1 MNEVVIASTNQGK
14 IREIESILKD
24 IKIRVKSLKDFPEIP
39 EIEEDGLTF
48 SENALKKAQL
58 VSKLTGKVTIA
69 DDSGLEVEYL
79 NGKPGIHS
87 ARYAGKDATDA
98 LNIQKLLKELQ
109 NVPYAQRKARFR
121 CVMVLCSPKGF
132 CHSVD
137 GECEGI
143 IGFEPQGTYGFG
155 YDPVFIV
162 PEYNKTMAQLSP
174 NIKNR
179 ISHRAKALEKLKAI
193 IKEYLK

>member
-1 MNEVVIASTNQGK
+1 MNEVVIATTNQGK

-24 IKIRVKSLKDFPEIP
+24 IKVKVKSLKDFPDIS

-58 VSKLTGKVTIA
+58 VSKLTGRVTIA
-69 DDSGLEVEYL
+69 DDSGLEVQYL
-79 NGKPGIHS
+79 NGRPGVYS
-87 ARYAGKDATDA
+87 ARYAGENATDA

-109 NVPYAQRKARFR
+109 NVPYAQRKAKFR
-121 CVMVLCSPKGF
+121 CVMVLCSPNGL
-132 CHSVD
+132 CHSVN

-162 PEYNKTMAQLSP
+162 PEYNKTMAQLGP
-174 NIKNR
+174 DIKNR

-193 IKEYLK
+193 ITEYSE

>member
-69 DDSGLEVEYL
+69 
-79 NGKPGIHS
+79 
-87 ARYAGKDATDA
+87 
-98 LNIQKLLKELQ
+98 
-109 NVPYAQRKARFR
+109 
-121 CVMVLCSPKGF
+121 
-132 CHSVD
+132 
-137 GECEGI
+137 
-143 IGFEPQGTYGFG
+143 
-155 YDPVFIV
+155 
-162 PEYNKTMAQLSP
+162 
-174 NIKNR
+174 
-179 ISHRAKALEKLKAI
+179 
-193 IKEYLK
+193 